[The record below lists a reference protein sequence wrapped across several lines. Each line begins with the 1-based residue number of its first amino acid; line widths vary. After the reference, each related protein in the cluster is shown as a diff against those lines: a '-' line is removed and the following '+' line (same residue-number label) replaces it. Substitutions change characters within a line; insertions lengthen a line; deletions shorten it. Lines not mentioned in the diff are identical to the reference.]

1 MVPGRTEGL
10 SSILGEQEWAS
21 ACLGDYTAH
30 ASTPTPPLP
39 FVPKELQGTSETA
52 SSVFLWFR
60 RTPKGG
66 GCLLSRTAFRRQ
78 NWEFGEEVKAL
89 PAQKEKAE
97 KSPAHLPH
105 PHLHNY
111 NLESD
116 SQETSTKQEVWSK

>member
-1 MVPGRTEGL
+1 MVPGRTEVL
-10 SSILGEQEWAS
+10 SSILGEQEWGS
-21 ACLGDYTAH
+21 ACLGYYTTH
-30 ASTPTPPLP
+30 ASALTPPLP

-60 RTPKGG
+60 KDTQGW
-66 GCLLSRTAFRRQ
+66 GCLLTRSAFRRQ
-78 NWEFGEEVKAL
+78 NWESGEEMKAL

-105 PHLHNY
+105 PRLHSY

-116 SQETSTKQEVWSK
+116 NQETSTEQEVWSK